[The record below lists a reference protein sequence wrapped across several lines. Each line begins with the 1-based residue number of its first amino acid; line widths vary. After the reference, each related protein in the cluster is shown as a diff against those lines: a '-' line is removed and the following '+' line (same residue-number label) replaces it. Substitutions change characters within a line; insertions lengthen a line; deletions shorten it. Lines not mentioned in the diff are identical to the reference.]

1 MRLFVSA
8 LLCLFLAGCASVDFQ
23 PYEGKTSIYEGHG
36 GTKVTVNGVDFWAN
50 GSPPQKYR
58 LIGIVVSEIG
68 SGVGDESM
76 IRSAVAKEVKARGG
90 DAAIEVGNSESMT
103 GVVQTSPS
111 LYMTA
116 GIRRMKFG
124 VVKYIP

>member
-1 MRLFVSA
+1 
-8 LLCLFLAGCASVDFQ
+8 
-23 PYEGKTSIYEGHG
+23 
-36 GTKVTVNGVDFWAN
+36 
-50 GSPPQKYR
+50 
-58 LIGIVVSEIG
+58 VSEIG

-76 IRSAVAKEVKARGG
+76 IRSAVSKEVKARGG

-116 GIRRMKFG
+116 GTRRMKFG
-124 VVKYIP
+124 IVKYIP